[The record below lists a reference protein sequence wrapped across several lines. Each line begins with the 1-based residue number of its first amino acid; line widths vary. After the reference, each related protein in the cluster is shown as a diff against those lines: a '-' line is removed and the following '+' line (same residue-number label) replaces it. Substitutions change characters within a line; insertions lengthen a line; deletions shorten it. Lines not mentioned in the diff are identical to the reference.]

1 MARLSLINL
10 SRSILEQL
18 EANSAQIFILDVD
31 KYWLE
36 FFPNTKPPMI
46 YQNIYYG
53 DTYWV
58 DTYSAT
64 RMLVE
69 RAKQIVQEANLQ

>member
-1 MARLSLINL
+1 MPNLYLIQLSK
-10 SRSILEQL
+10 SILEQR
-18 EANSAQIFILDVD
+18 AASSAQIFILDVD

-58 DTYSAT
+58 DQFAAT
-64 RMLVE
+64 NFLVK
-69 RAKQIVQEANLQ
+69 RAEQILEGIK

>member
-18 EANSAQIFILDVD
+18 ESNTAQIFILDVD

-46 YQNIYYG
+46 YENIYYG
-53 DTYWV
+53 DACWV
-58 DTYSAT
+58 DEYAAT
-64 RMLVE
+64 NILVK
-69 RAKQIVQEANLQ
+69 RAQQIIQETTPQ